1 MKRRGY
7 SADIPETKMRLL
19 KLLAATSAVLS
30 CALATPGAHAQN
42 YPVKPIK
49 LVVPYPP
56 SGIGDT
62 AARDIALNL
71 AQRLGQPVIVE
82 NKPGASQMIGA
93 EFVAKSPADGYT
105 LFLGSLS
112 SLVLNISAQKNLP
125 YDPFK
130 DFAPVSLAFTTPL
143 YLVVNPSLPV
153 KSVADLIAY
162 ARGNPGKL
170 SFGSI
175 GAGSS
180 LHLTAEMFKS
190 MTGTD
195 MVHIPYKG
203 SMPALSDLVGGQIQL
218 VFDVGT
224 SALPL
229 VHGGRL
235 RMLAVTSKTR
245 ASGTPDIPPI
255 ADTVPGFD
263 ASFWFGIVA
272 PAGVPQPIIDKL
284 STELRAIL
292 RQPALREKFRS
303 NGVELTGSTPAEMT
317 AQMKADLPI
326 WQEVQRKA
334 GISPE

>member
-1 MKRRGY
+1 MH
-7 SADIPETKMRLL
+7 ALL
-19 KLLAATSAVLS
+19 RKAA
-30 CALATPGAHAQN
+30 CALA
-42 YPVKPIK
+42 VCS
-49 LVVPYPP
+49 VVPAAAAAGEWAPTKP
-56 SGIGDT
+56 VRIIVPIVGSTNDVLGRLVASKLEGI
-62 AARDIALNL
+62 
-71 AQRLGQPVIVE
+71 LGQPVIVE

-93 EFVAKSPADGYT
+93 EFVAKSPPDGYT

-112 SLVLNISAQKNLP
+112 SLVLNIAAQKNLP

-235 RMLAVTSKTR
+235 RVLGVTSKTR

-272 PAGVPQPIIDKL
+272 PAGVPQPIVDKL

-303 NGVELTGSTPAEMT
+303 SGVELTGSTPAEMM